1 MDIYL
6 KLFEVLF
13 PVFFVVG
20 IGYYLGKKNPKIDTT
35 FITNFAANV
44 GTPAMII
51 YALTATGT
59 SFEIFKNYFWYYLI
73 AIIIFSLIGIVF
85 LFLLNTKD
93 IIRELP
99 PFIMP
104 NTGNMGLPICLFAYG
119 SQGLGVAAAI
129 SALIILSHFTL
140 GIFLAANVGTPAMI
154 IYALTATGT
163 SFEIFKNYFWYYF
176 IAIIIF
182 SLIGVVFLFLLNTK
196 DIIREL
202 PPFIMPNTG
211 NMGLP
216 ICLFAYG
223 SQGLGVAAAISAL
236 IILSHFTLGIF
247 LAARKF
253 NFDVILKSPPFY
265 TIIIS
270 VFLLY
275 FEIKTPVFIENT
287 TFLLMY
293 ATIFLILMSL
303 GIALTRFKVFSFKKA
318 LISSIGRVIAGPI
331 VGFLLIRYFNLTGF
345 AAGVLLIQC
354 SMPSAVLNYLVA
366 SIYSP
371 KKIID
376 SVASTIVVSTLMS
389 FITIPIVVFFALKYF
404 N

>member
-1 MDIYL
+1 MEIYL

-35 FITNFAANV
+35 FITTFAANV
-44 GTPAMII
+44 GTPSMII
-51 YALTATGT
+51 YALNPLNI
-59 SFEIFKNYFWYYLI
+59 SFDVFKNYFGYYVI
-73 AIIIFSLIGIVF
+73 AIIGFCMIGAIF
-85 LFLLNTKD
+85 LFFQNTKD

-99 PFIMP
+99 PLIMP

-119 SQGLGVAAAI
+119 SQGLGVSAAI
-129 SALIILSHFTL
+129 SALIILCHFTL
-140 GIFLAANVGTPAMI
+140 GV
-154 IYALTATGT
+154 
-163 SFEIFKNYFWYYF
+163 
-176 IAIIIF
+176 
-182 SLIGVVFLFLLNTK
+182 
-196 DIIREL
+196 
-202 PPFIMPNTG
+202 
-211 NMGLP
+211 
-216 ICLFAYG
+216 
-223 SQGLGVAAAISAL
+223 
-236 IILSHFTLGIF
+236 F

-253 NFDVILKSPPFY
+253 SINVIIKSPPFY
-265 TIIIS
+265 AIIIS
-270 VFLLY
+270 VIFLYYDFHL
-275 FEIKTPVFIENT
+275 PVFVENT

-318 LISSIGRVIAGPI
+318 LIGSVARVIIGPI
-331 VGFLLIRYFNLTGF
+331 IGFLLIKYFKLTGF

-376 SVASTIVVSTLMS
+376 SVASTIVVSTVMS